1 MYFEQFN
8 HWFSDLHGSAPEEIL
23 TSDLRKQGSNR
34 HQILCRPVNVLFVM
48 HGTWATGQ
56 VRGSGGKA
64 VYRSREAQAKV
75 CEERLPRRGRSS
87 STEGARCDGSKR
99 DWPKGRSVSTVRCE
113 NRRMRRPESSK
124 AGV

>member
-75 CEERLPRRGRSS
+75 CEERCSRGAEFEHR
-87 STEGARCDGSKR
+87 
-99 DWPKGRSVSTVRCE
+99 RCE
-113 NRRMRRPESSK
+113 
-124 AGV
+124 GVMPGWRGSGIGGRGCGEGN